1 MADNETP
8 PSPEAIQQLTGID
21 RKLADL
27 SELGKQM
34 ANANNPHEMEALQA
48 RFQAL
53 ARAFAKHVQDVGAA
67 IEAARKEKKDTG
79 KP

>member
-1 MADNETP
+1 MADSDPMEKL
-8 PSPEAIQQLTGID
+8 AGID

-27 SELGKQM
+27 GELGKQM
-34 ANANNPHEMEALQA
+34 ANATDPAQLADLQA

-53 ARAFAKHVQDVGAA
+53 ARAFAEHVKNVTEAVAA
-67 IEAARKEKKDTG
+67 SKKAKDDQPP

>member
-1 MADNETP
+1 MADNEAP
-8 PSPEAIQQLTGID
+8 PSPEAIQKLAGID

-34 ANANNPHEMEALQA
+34 ANANTPHEMEALKA

-53 ARAFAKHVQDVGAA
+53 ARAFAEHVQELGAA
-67 IEAARKEKKDTG
+67 VEAAKKAKDD
-79 KP
+79 KPKP